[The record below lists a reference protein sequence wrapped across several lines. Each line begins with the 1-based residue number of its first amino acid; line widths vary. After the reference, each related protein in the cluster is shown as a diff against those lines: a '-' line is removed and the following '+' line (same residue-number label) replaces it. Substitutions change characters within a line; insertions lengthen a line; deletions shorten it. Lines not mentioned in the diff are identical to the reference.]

1 LVEAVAREYRAGPP
15 PLYVTTNIDAQRTAI
30 WDMGKIAASGDPGA
44 LDLFRSIMAASA
56 AVQACFHPSSSM
68 WKRMD
73 GTLRKCM
80 SMAA

>member
-1 LVEAVAREYRAGPP
+1 LVEAVAREYRAGRR
-15 PLYVTTNIDAQRTAI
+15 LYIVTTNIDAQRTAI

-56 AVQACFHPSSSM
+56 AVPGVFSPVLIDVEA
-68 WKRMD
+68 D
-73 GTLRKCM
+73 GRHLRKCM